1 MRKKVIRVGGSAG
14 VTISPAELR
23 ELGVQPGDEVE
34 VTARGGVLEIRPVD
48 PYRQMETTE
57 LMALIEA
64 GRTRR

>member
-1 MRKKVIRVGGSAG
+1 M
-14 VTISPAELR
+14 TISPAELR
-23 ELGVQPGDEVE
+23 ELGVGTGDEVE

-48 PYRQMETTE
+48 PYSQMDPDE

>member
-1 MRKKVIRVGGSAG
+1 MRKKVVRVGGSVG

-23 ELGVQPGDEVE
+23 ELGVRAGDEVE
-34 VTARGGVLEIRPVD
+34 VTARGGVLEIRPLD
-48 PYRQMETTE
+48 AYRQMSNEQ